1 MKLIITIAIIALIAR
16 EVISLLRD
24 NKRQKQSVEMSRE
37 VKRIRNEW
45 SGAEVTIRESTRRQE
60 EIEREMRRQEREAE
74 RERFRQA
81 QVIERIEREQ
91 EKQAAQLAKQQE
103 QMAKFEF
110 RLSEA
115 ERTIEHYKPLYDT
128 LKRQYDELI
137 AKVNSYERE
146 MSEAPTL
153 QTLRKSSAPM
163 KAAYALKGENL
174 KGGYENA
181 KKELVKVGNQLF
193 TIETKLRKAEFNR
206 DEAERKLSA

>member
-1 MKLIITIAIIALIAR
+1 MKAIITIIILALILR
-16 EVISLLRD
+16 EVFSLIRD
-24 NKRQKQSVEMSRE
+24 NKRQKESMEVSRE

-45 SGAEVTIRESTRRQE
+45 SNEMDTIRESNRRQE
-60 EIEREMRRQEREAE
+60 EIEREVRRQARDAE
-74 RERFRQA
+74 RER
-81 QVIERIEREQ
+81 
-91 EKQAAQLAKQQE
+91 EKQARLWEEQNKKNAQYEE

-115 ERTIEHYKPLYDT
+115 ERTIEHYKPIYDT
-128 LKRQYDELI
+128 LKRQYDELT
-137 AKVNSYERE
+137 AKVNSYEKE

-163 KAAYALKGENL
+163 KAASALKGENL